1 MQFHLLA
8 KRMTTAYLDR
18 SYTPCIIAT
27 NMAYYS
33 LPM

>member
-1 MQFHLLA
+1 MQFHLLDEC
-8 KRMTTAYLDR
+8 MTTAYLDC
-18 SYTPCIIAT
+18 SYTLCIIAT